1 MNAEAIPAGQLACLL
16 QDTAAGICADTA
28 AIELIAGHGHFL
40 HQPGF
45 RQLIAAGSGISAGEP
60 VAVIRWKAAIHALDT
75 GRLPCSSS
83 EQAVLRIAASL
94 GDPGVP
100 VCLRAVLGTLDRRNI
115 ALVTDAITAA
125 NGRPPPPPTRAG
137 CAGPPAIRPS
147 APDLKGTRP

>member
-28 AIELIAGHGHFL
+28 AIEL
-40 HQPGF
+40 
-45 RQLIAAGSGISAGEP
+45 
-60 VAVIRWKAAIHALDT
+60 
-75 GRLPCSSS
+75 
-83 EQAVLRIAASL
+83 IAASL

-125 NGRPPPPPTRAG
+125 NG
-137 CAGPPAIRPS
+137 
-147 APDLKGTRP
+147 